1 MGKILMINGSPRAPR
16 SNSKRYAEWFARVC
30 PLETEYRP
38 LTKTNHMELCRAMDE
53 ASDVLFVF
61 PLYADGIPVT
71 LLNFLKTLEDHPP
84 SHRPTISVLI
94 NCGFLEP
101 HQNDIAVQMVKL
113 FAGKND
119 YPFGSVLKIG
129 SGEAILSPPF
139 RGLVGRGLK
148 KLSRAIAGGRCQ
160 VIEVTMP
167 LPKRVFIRAS
177 GRYWESYGKRNGVT
191 KAQMETLAIEDQLL

>member
-38 LTKTNHMELCRAMDE
+38 LTKTNHMELCCAMDE

-119 YPFGSVLKIG
+119 YPAKPFCR
-129 SGEAILSPPF
+129 PPF
-139 RGLVGRGLK
+139 G
-148 KLSRAIAGGRCQ
+148 A
-160 VIEVTMP
+160 
-167 LPKRVFIRAS
+167 
-177 GRYWESYGKRNGVT
+177 W
-191 KAQMETLAIEDQLL
+191 